1 MMKTSIHTVNSKSM
15 VIDNGVIVKDE
26 NIKAIYDEV
35 NDNLALEATINGNTY
50 YKKLGMD
57 GIINLLNNPSSPLS
71 LEESPGIG
79 IEKLSKNVS
88 SSNKV
93 KRKNRSKKRESKNNK
108 TKNKKKP
115 VNKKKPANKKKTLKV
130 R

>member
-71 LEESPGIG
+71 LEERLSKDFPGIG

-88 SSNKV
+88 LIIILKIIRYIINILIDV
-93 KRKNRSKKRESKNNK
+93 NNIYEKR
-108 TKNKKKP
+108 
-115 VNKKKPANKKKTLKV
+115 
-130 R
+130 